1 MIYSTKSKIPS
12 HVLSEHIYT
21 SIQNEKILTN
31 RNREYIQ
38 TFLKKNCIYMA
49 FDANNTTKPIGF
61 IFSHEITN
69 GIVELQSLWVD
80 PLCRKRGIAKRLIAD
95 ATQNRQKKYVT
106 ALVQPFLS
114 SVFLEQGFKKVD
126 IYITPLGILLRYLL
140 RKSLFDIL
148 NFSRKSES
156 ALYIKI

>member
-1 MIYSTKSKIPS
+1 MIRY
-12 HVLSEHIYT
+12 VE
-21 SIQNEKILTN
+21 N
-31 RNREYIQ
+31 
-38 TFLKKNCIYMA
+38 
-49 FDANNTTKPIGF
+49 
-61 IFSHEITN
+61 
-69 GIVELQSLWVD
+69 VELPRDSPMQ
-80 PLCRKRGIAKRLIAD
+80 RK
-95 ATQNRQKKYVT
+95 NRQKKYVT

>member
-1 MIYSTKSKIPS
+1 M
-12 HVLSEHIYT
+12 
-21 SIQNEKILTN
+21 
-31 RNREYIQ
+31 
-38 TFLKKNCIYMA
+38 
-49 FDANNTTKPIGF
+49 
-61 IFSHEITN
+61 
-69 GIVELQSLWVD
+69 WVD